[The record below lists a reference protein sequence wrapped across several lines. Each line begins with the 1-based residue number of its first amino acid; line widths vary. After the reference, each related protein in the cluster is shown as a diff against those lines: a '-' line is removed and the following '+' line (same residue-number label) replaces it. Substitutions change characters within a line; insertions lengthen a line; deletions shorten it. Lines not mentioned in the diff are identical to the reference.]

1 MEKYLNISPLKI
13 LEKSNHKELG
23 KGNLGVV
30 ISRAGVGKTSC
41 LIHVALDRLFR
52 KGKVIHVSLK
62 DTPEKVISY
71 YNFIYVDVFNYLDL
85 ENEQEAKDFL
95 DKNKIILAYLKESFG
110 IDKLSENL
118 KNLAENISFTPDTV
132 IIDGFDFEGSGRNIF
147 EKFKEMANEFQVE
160 IWFSALSHRH
170 INKVNERGIPFPCS
184 DLDDLFKLIIQLQPT
199 QEGLFLKL
207 LKDNNIKISPD
218 FIVKLNPDNFF
229 AVE

>member
-1 MEKYLNISPLKI
+1 MEKYLNINPLKI

-62 DTPEKVISY
+62 DNPEKVVSY
-71 YNFIYVDVFNYLDL
+71 YNSIYVDVFSFLNL
-85 ENEQEAKDFL
+85 ENEQETKDAL
-95 DKNKIILAYLKESFG
+95 DKNKIILAFLKESFG
-110 IDKLSENL
+110 VDKLSRNL
-118 KNLAENISFTPDTV
+118 KNLSEDISFRPDTL
-132 IIDGFDFEGSGRNIF
+132 IIDGFDFHESDRNVF
-147 EKFKEMANEFQVE
+147 EEFKEMAKSFQAE

-170 INKVNERGIPFPCS
+170 ITKVNERGIPFPCS
-184 DLDDLFKLIIQLQPT
+184 DFDDLFTLIIQLQPT

-207 LKDNNIKISPD
+207 LKDNNVKISPD
-218 FIVKLNPDNFF
+218 IVLKLNPNNFF
-229 AVE
+229 IIE

>member
-1 MEKYLNISPLKI
+1 MEKYLHISPLKI
-13 LEKSNHKELG
+13 LEKSNQKELG

-71 YNFIYVDVFNYLDL
+71 YNFIYVDVFHYLNL

-110 IDKLSENL
+110 IDKLIQNL
-118 KNLAENISFTPDTV
+118 KNLTENISFKPDTV

-170 INKVNERGIPFPCS
+170 INKVNERGIPFPCN
-184 DLDDLFKLIIQLQPT
+184 DLDDLFTLIIQLQPT

-207 LKDNNIKISPD
+207 LKDNNVKISPD

-229 AVE
+229 AAE